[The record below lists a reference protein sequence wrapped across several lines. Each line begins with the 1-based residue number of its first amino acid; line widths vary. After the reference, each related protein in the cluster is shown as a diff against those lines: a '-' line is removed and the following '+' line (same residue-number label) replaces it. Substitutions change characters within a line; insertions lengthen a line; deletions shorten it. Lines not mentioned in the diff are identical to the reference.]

1 MLEYGEHVKVLA
13 GKYRHLK
20 GCVGLPVHNRGESP
34 YWIQVWPQS
43 GPDEKRGYME
53 VVSLCEENVRRLSNG
68 CGGCETGRA
77 PEGDYL
83 CRECRHEEM

>member
-1 MLEYGEHVKVLA
+1 MLEWGEHVKILA
-13 GKYRHLK
+13 GKFRHLK
-20 GCVGLPVHNRGESP
+20 GCVAMRVRDDEDAP

-43 GPDEKRGYME
+43 DPASKQGYLE
-53 VVSLCEENVRRLSNG
+53 VVSLCEENVQRLTIR

-83 CRECRHEEM
+83 CPTCRNDC